1 MKLEISRD
9 GPVTIVTIN
18 RPERR
23 NAVDPETALA
33 LRAAFKAFDADEEA
47 AVAILTGA
55 GGCFCAGWDL
65 KSFAGEGASYDPQ
78 GEGPLGPTRALLSKP
93 VIAAVEGHAVAGG
106 LELALWCDLRV
117 ASATAVFGVFC
128 RRWGVPLVD
137 GGTVRLPRLIGHSR
151 ALDMILTGRAV
162 GAEEA
167 FAWGLANRL
176 VPAGD
181 ALAAAR
187 SLAAEIARFP
197 ALCMRTD
204 RASSYR
210 QWDLAL
216 EDALRA
222 EAIAGEAPL
231 SEGARA
237 GAARFAAG
245 LGRSGRFDE
254 I

>member
-1 MKLEISRD
+1 MKLLVSRE
-9 GPVTIVTIN
+9 GPVTTVTIN

-33 LRAAFKAFDADEEA
+33 LRAAFRGFESDEEA
-47 AVAILTGA
+47 AVAVLTGA

-65 KSFAGEGASYDPQ
+65 KSLAGEGYGYDAD

-117 ASATAVFGVFC
+117 ASRTAVFGVFC

-151 ALDMILTGRAV
+151 ALDMILTGRPVA
-162 GAEEA
+162 AEEA

-176 VPAGD
+176 VPAGG
-181 ALAAAR
+181 ALGQAQA
-187 SLAAEIARFP
+187 LAAEIARFP

-210 QWDLAL
+210 QWDLGL
-216 EDALRA
+216 EESLR
-222 EAIAGEAPL
+222 EEGRAGEAPL
-231 SEGARA
+231 REGARD

-245 LGRSGRFDE
+245 LGRSGSFDE